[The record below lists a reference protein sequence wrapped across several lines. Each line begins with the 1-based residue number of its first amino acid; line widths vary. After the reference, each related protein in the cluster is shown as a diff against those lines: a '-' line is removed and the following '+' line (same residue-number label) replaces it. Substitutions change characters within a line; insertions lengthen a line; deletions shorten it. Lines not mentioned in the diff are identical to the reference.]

1 MEKRWFG
8 GLVAMSILVASCT
21 PTSAPPGT
29 VDGPT
34 DPLSVQEEWD
44 RLGITDYRIVYSI
57 HNLNGMGGSPGDG
70 LFSVVVQ
77 DGKVTECEYEPSP
90 SSGSN
95 GCSVLLQAGP
105 SPTPVGI
112 LFARLASWEP
122 AFTIV
127 EYDPELPLPVR
138 IDYDEP
144 GFADEE
150 YKIRV
155 IEFEV
160 VGG

>member
-1 MEKRWFG
+1 
-8 GLVAMSILVASCT
+8 MSMLVASCVPAPT
-21 PTSAPPGT
+21 PTGT
-29 VDGPT
+29 IE
-34 DPLSVQEEWD
+34 DPAESLSMQEEWD

-57 HNLNGMGGSPGDG
+57 NNLNGMGGSRGDG
-70 LFSVVVQ
+70 LYSVVVQ

-90 SSGSN
+90 SSGPN

-155 IEFEV
+155 IEFEAAS
-160 VGG
+160 GQGD